1 MGQKVIHLYPNATH
15 QQNANTTARPATGEE
30 ILVDEAT
37 YVAQLRQVRDD
48 LRTIAKSFNIT
59 IQEVIT
65 NFLYIAVGDEIVNT
79 MLADD
84 PEEDG

>member
-1 MGQKVIHLYPNATH
+1 MGQKIIHLYPNAAH
-15 QQNANTTARPATGEE
+15 QQNAKTTACSATGEE
-30 ILVDEAT
+30 ILVDEDT
-37 YVAQLRQVRDD
+37 YVAQLRQVSDD
-48 LRTIAKSFNIT
+48 LRTIAKNFNVT
-59 IQEVIT
+59 MQEVVA